1 MEEQKILQYQ
11 KKISKSLSN
20 KFKFDIWE
28 ADDIKQ
34 EIYFLILQAEPE
46 FDRARGD
53 EYTFYFNYVRNRL
66 MNFKR
71 DNYSTNKFKM
81 GIADARTI
89 ELDLIENI
97 DNYISK
103 YKKII
108 NDRVDSSFRADYL
121 RYCEGVKL
129 PHKRKVAILFH
140 IEEII
145 NRANKREE
153 IVYGEE

>member
-1 MEEQKILQYQ
+1 MLYQ
-11 KKISKSLSN
+11 KKIATSLSQ
-20 KFKFDIWE
+20 KFKFGIWE

-46 FDRARGD
+46 FDEEKGD
-53 EYTFYFNYVRNRL
+53 EFTFYFNYVKNRL

-71 DNYSTNKFKM
+71 DNYSTNKYKM

-89 ELDLIENI
+89 ELDLI
-97 DNYISK
+97 DNVDSYISN
-103 YKKII
+103 YKRII

-121 RYCEGVKL
+121 RYCEGVKI
-129 PHKRKVAILFH
+129 PHKRKVAVMDH
-140 IEEII
+140 IKEIVD
-145 NRANKREE
+145 RANRNEE

>member
-1 MEEQKILQYQ
+1 MLYQ
-11 KKISKSLSN
+11 KKISTSLSQ

-34 EIYFLILQAEPE
+34 EIYFLILQGESE
-46 FDRARGD
+46 FDEEKGD
-53 EYTFYFNYVRNRL
+53 EFTFYFNYVKNRL

-71 DNYSTNKFKM
+71 DNYSTNKYKM

-89 ELDLIENI
+89 ELDLI
-97 DNYISK
+97 DSVDSYISN
-103 YKKII
+103 YKRII

-121 RYCEGVKL
+121 RYCEGIKI
-129 PHKRKVAILFH
+129 PHKRKVAVMDH
-140 IEEII
+140 IKEIVD
-145 NRANKREE
+145 RANRNEE